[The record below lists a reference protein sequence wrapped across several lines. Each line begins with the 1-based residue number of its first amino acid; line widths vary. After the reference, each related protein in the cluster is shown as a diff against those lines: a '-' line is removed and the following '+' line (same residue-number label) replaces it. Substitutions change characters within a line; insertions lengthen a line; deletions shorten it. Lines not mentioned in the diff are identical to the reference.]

1 MRQERKEVRPVDKY
15 IIRLEIPDGKV
26 EEILDRLSA
35 AQDTI
40 RECYQELEDLGVV
53 AIKKET
59 ASGN

>member
-1 MRQERKEVRPVDKY
+1 MDKY

-26 EEILDRLSA
+26 EEILDRLTA
-35 AQDTI
+35 AQETI
-40 RECYQELEDLGVV
+40 RECYQELGEIGVV